1 MSKAFI
7 VFILLLIALR
17 LAELYISS
25 RNEKWLLS
33 QGAIEYGREHY
44 PFVVALHT
52 CFIISLF
59 VEYFFTAA
67 PHPVDYLFLSLV
79 ILVLLLKWWL
89 MNSLGKYWNTRI
101 YRVPGSVAV
110 RKGPYKFIR
119 HPNYVDV
126 VCEIAF
132 IPLVFHLYYT
142 AITFSVLNAIM
153 LTVRIK
159 KENEVWAD
167 WK

>member
-1 MSKAFI
+1 MYFVIFI
-7 VFILLLIALR
+7 ILLITLR
-17 LAELYISS
+17 LTELYISS

-52 CFIISLF
+52 CFIISLV
-59 VEYFFTAA
+59 VEYTFTGGPHTISYFFLA
-67 PHPVDYLFLSLV
+67 LV
-79 ILVLLLKWWL
+79 ILVLLFKWWL
-89 MNSLGKYWNTRI
+89 MSSLGKYWNTKI
-101 YRVPGSVAV
+101 YRIPGSVAV

-126 VCEIAF
+126 VSEIAV

-159 KENEVWAD
+159 KENKVWAD

>member
-1 MSKAFI
+1 MYFLIFI
-7 VFILLLIALR
+7 ALLITLR
-17 LAELYISS
+17 LTELYISA

-33 QGAIEYGREHY
+33 KGAIEYGRGHY

-52 CFIISLF
+52 LFIASL
-59 VEYFFTAA
+59 VAEYFLNDGT
-67 PHPVDYLFLSLV
+67 HPVSYLFLTLV
-79 ILVLLLKWWL
+79 VVLLLFKWWIL
-89 MNSLGKYWNTRI
+89 SSLGKYWNTRI
-101 YRVPGSVAV
+101 YRIPGSVAV

-126 VCEIAF
+126 VCEIAL

-142 AITFSVLNAIM
+142 AVIFSVLNAIV

-159 KENEVWAD
+159 E
-167 WK
+167 